1 MMAEEGNSNK
11 SSSNDLANESNT
23 AQNGP
28 RNDVLVKIG
37 LVGDAQVD
45 LLVSVLVLSF
55 SMLTDPE
62 KYRSGKQ
69 L

>member
-45 LLVSVLVLSF
+45 ILLKFVLVLSF
-55 SMLTDPE
+55 NHGP
-62 KYRSGKQ
+62 
-69 L
+69 